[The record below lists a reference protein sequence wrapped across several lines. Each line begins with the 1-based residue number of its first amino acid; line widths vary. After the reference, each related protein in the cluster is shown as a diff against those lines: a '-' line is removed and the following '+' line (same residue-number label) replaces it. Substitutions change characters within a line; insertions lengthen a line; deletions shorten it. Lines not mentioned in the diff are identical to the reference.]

1 MKYLLLLI
9 LLGLIAFIIGFK
21 RARPPTGASKAP
33 APLPTEAM
41 ASCEQCGLHLPLDET
56 LPGRNGRFC
65 SAAHREAFEAE
76 HGGRP

>member
-21 RARPPTGASKAP
+21 RARPPTGSGPARAP
-33 APLPTEAM
+33 VPPKAM

-56 LPGRNGRFC
+56 LPGRGGRFC